1 MSRIGK
7 KPVTIPAGVQAGLDK
22 GTLKL
27 KGPKGELSYVIP
39 TDVTVSVESGEINVA
54 AANSGTFARAMHGT
68 VRSLISN
75 MIKGVSAGYT
85 RELEIQGVGFKANV
99 QGQKLNLALGYSHP
113 IDFMIPQGITV
124 KVNENTNIVVSGADK
139 QMVGQVSAQIRS
151 YYPAE
156 PYKGKGVRYKGEHVR
171 RKAGKAVA

>member
-7 KPVTIPAGVQAGLDK
+7 KPVVLPSGIQASLD
-22 GTLKL
+22 GRTLKI
-27 KGPKGELSYVIP
+27 KGAKAELTLAIP
-39 TDVTVSVESGEINVA
+39 SETKVKIEGSEVNVSPA
-54 AANSGTFARAMHGT
+54 ADTPFARAMHGT

-75 MIKGVSAGYT
+75 MVQGVDKGYSK
-85 RELEIQGVGFKANV
+85 ELEIQGVGFKANV

-113 IDFMIPQGITV
+113 IDFVVPPGITI
-124 KVNENTNIVVSGADK
+124 KVTDNTNILVSGADK
-139 QMVGQVSAQIRS
+139 QMVGEVSARIRS
-151 YYPAE
+151 FYPAE

>member
-7 KPVTIPAGVQAGLDK
+7 KPVAIPAGVQVAQDG
-22 GTLKL
+22 GVLKV
-27 KGPKGELSYVIP
+27 KGPKGELTLKLAPQVA
-39 TDVTVSVESGEINVA
+39 VSVAAGQVEIEA
-54 AANSGTFARAMHGT
+54 TSQDTFARAMHGT
-68 VRSLISN
+68 TRSLVSN
-75 MIKGVSAGYT
+75 MILGVHKGYT

-99 QGQKLNLALGYSHP
+99 QGKKLNLALGYSHP
-113 IDFMIPQGITV
+113 INFEIPASIDI
-124 KVNENTNIVVSGADK
+124 KVNDGVNLVVSGPDK
-139 QMVGQVSAQIRS
+139 QLVGLVSAQIRS

>member
-7 KPVTIPAGVQAGLDK
+7 KPVVIPTGVKVEVQK
-22 GTLKL
+22 GQLMV
-27 KGPKGELSYVIP
+27 KGAKGELTLTVP
-39 TDVTVSVESGEINVA
+39 PAVKVAVEGGEVTIA
-54 AANSGTFARAMHGT
+54 AAADTSFARAMHGT
-68 VRSLISN
+68 IRSLIAN
-75 MIKGVSAGYT
+75 MVKGVTEGYS

-99 QGQKLNLALGYSHP
+99 QGQKLNLALGFSHP
-113 IDFMIPQGITV
+113 IDFQIPQGITI
-124 KVNENTNIVVSGADK
+124 KVTDGTNLLVSGADK

>member
-7 KPVTIPAGVQAGLDK
+7 KPVVIPAGVEIKVEGQSIAV
-22 GTLKL
+22 
-27 KGPKGELSYVIP
+27 KGPKGELSMNVPAEIKVAMEGGEAVITP
-39 TDVTVSVESGEINVA
+39 VA
-54 AANSGTFARAMHGT
+54 DTPFARAMHGT

-75 MIKGVSAGYT
+75 MVAGVHQGYS
-85 RELEIQGVGFKANV
+85 RDLEIQGVGFKANV

-113 IDFMIPQGITV
+113 IDFEIPPSITI
-124 KVNENTNIVVSGADK
+124 KVTDNTNINVSGADK
-139 QMVGQVSAQIRS
+139 QLVGQVSARIRS

>member
-7 KPVTIPAGVQAGLDK
+7 KPVVIPAGVQATLEKD
-22 GTLKL
+22 TLKL
-27 KGPKGELSYVIP
+27 KGAKGELSYTVP
-39 TDVTVSVESGEINVA
+39 PDVTVSIDSGEITVS
-54 AANSGTFARAMHGT
+54 AANSEPFARAMHGT

-75 MIKGVSAGYT
+75 LINGVSVGYT

-113 IDFMIPQGITV
+113 IDFIVPQGITV

>member
-7 KPVTIPAGVQAGLDK
+7 KPVVIPAGVQASLENGKLM
-22 GTLKL
+22 L
-27 KGPKGELSYVIP
+27 KGAKGELSYVIP
-39 TDVTVSVESGEINVA
+39 PEVKVAIASGEISVDA
-54 AANSGTFARAMHGT
+54 ASTESFARAMHGT

-75 MIKGVSAGYT
+75 MINGVSVGYT

-113 IDFMIPQGITV
+113 IDFIVPQGITI

>member
-7 KPVTIPAGVQAGLDK
+7 KPVVIPAGVQASLDNGK
-22 GTLKL
+22 LKL
-27 KGPKGELSYVIP
+27 KGAKGELSYDIP
-39 TDVTVSVESGEINVA
+39 PSVKVSIVSGEISVD
-54 AANSGTFARAMHGT
+54 AANTESFARAMHGT
-68 VRSLISN
+68 VRSLIAN
-75 MIKGVSAGYT
+75 MISGVSVGYT
-85 RELEIQGVGFKANV
+85 RELEIQGVGFKANI

-113 IDFMIPQGITV
+113 IDFIVPQGITI